1 MNSSD
6 TETCPECG
14 QGAIGNA
21 HLIFHELYCYHTY
34 ILSPPSPQNAKQREK
49 DEYMAEKIVKPL
61 ESNGFKCYY
70 GSRDIYGGEHVIS
83 ALSKPIT
90 IIPTTIIPVYRDRI
104 FSAFRNLLLRVDYL
118 DRIVFLTFDSTPIMP
133 PAVAKNSYS
142 IAINDPYLLPK
153 LMKTITKKAQQIPI
167 HVRKR
172 KFELSD
178 PESTVSSMSFPF
190 RRSDT
195 SRISFRIKHLPV
207 ATVFEGSAAFAEIP
221 RLDGNLLLQSTNIT
235 ASPHDLLSFCHS
247 SNVIMR
253 QGAAKNLART
263 IREDIANFS
272 NNANLEEFENQI
284 RHLRQKQ
291 NTMELEQLYFWI
303 SAAIFYRIYKYHDSN
318 LKMKMKMLTLSKCKA
333 SKNRC
338 EQICQETYH
347 KLTASLHAKMKIW
360 PNKLDNN
367 DQYVKKFDNCLS
379 MIDPKL
385 SEKVATPPV
394 ALTKILS
401 NLPWDIKHIFI
412 VAICEK
418 LFQKK
423 YTDSS
428 VLLFSQICDFIGKK
442 HWTMFID
449 VIERVTEYMLGTY
462 TKEPLLACLKILRN
476 IVTWNLRRRRRKDDK
491 LNFVVKQIISKLVY
505 HPVDKVRN
513 DVVSL
518 VFGDIS
524 NPVDISQLGSCYIK
538 VSEDLVESCIRE
550 HLLYSFPALTVH
562 DQVPIDSPHILM
574 FEAKTPE
581 SDSLLYVFRQRTLN
595 DILNTNSTDAAY
607 QSFQEM
613 LTAIK
618 ICQGQDNIV
627 ALRNAPSNGVLP
639 FCVVEHGK
647 SLLSFLHE
655 KENQLSWIQM
665 IDILI
670 DITKAIHHCHKNN
683 VILREITPA
692 SFVILPRGNGSLQT
706 KLASFQ
712 YAKCLFNEEPN
723 NEVVEYIDDINFLCV
738 QGDRTEVIA
747 AYFSPPETLRDK
759 TFSKYSEAWMLAATF
774 LSILLYG
781 KSPFQELAHLSVI
794 QFVKEI
800 IAGHNASIPSFLP
813 QDLSEILSTNLNVT
827 VKERMMTETILNK
840 LEMCKNKLGTRQDTV
855 PAEKTVCCYINSEDI
870 LRGYIDEE
878 QFVTEQNEDPKE
890 EICKD
895 NVELVNDQLI
905 ETVTMKMSLNTRRIL
920 QQLNH
925 ENILTVNEIKSK
937 HYKTILISKLCD
949 GYKCQLSKVSS
960 DTGID
965 QLFSYFEQITLALFR
980 LHNHNI
986 VHCDL
991 RCDHI
996 YINQEK
1002 GTVKVSHFARAMSL
1016 EGRQT
1021 YAFKMMPRGAE
1032 KWSPPEVRANQ
1043 MYSKASDIFSLAVV
1057 FWEAISIQ
1065 NNEIYANH
1073 PLEPF
1078 HQCKVYMEAYAEVNI
1093 HNWNDGIN
1101 KMLKCMQKCWHP
1113 NPTKRPTL
1121 NMIME
1126 VIKQIRGKSEQNRSS
1141 TQEHKLEEEYGIEE
1155 TSLEDVYDTVIE
1167 NAVSDFSIHYFW
1179 SKIVNQ
1185 FETSRGIESN
1195 TTAFIESK
1203 ETCNYEDVGLSTT
1216 KAIRRSAPINLL

>member
-6 TETCPECG
+6 TEICPDCG
-14 QGAIGNA
+14 QCAIGNA
-21 HLIFHELYCYHTY
+21 HLLFHDLYCYDTY
-34 ILSPPSPQNAKQREK
+34 IVSPPSPQNPKQRDK

-61 ESNGFKCYY
+61 ESNGFKCYF
-70 GSRDIYGGEHVIS
+70 GSRDTYGGDHVIL

-90 IIPTTIIPVYRDRI
+90 IVPTTIVPVYKDRH

-118 DRIVFLTFDSTPIMP
+118 DRIVFLTFDSTPIQP

-142 IAINDPYLLPK
+142 ISVNDPYLLPK
-153 LMKTITKKAQQIPI
+153 LIKTITRKTQQIPI

-178 PESTVSSMSFPF
+178 PESTVSLTSYEFYRNIPF

-195 SRISFRIKHLPV
+195 SRMSFRIKPL
-207 ATVFEGSAAFAEIP
+207 TVSE
-221 RLDGNLLLQSTNIT
+221 DGNLLPQSTNIT
-235 ASPHDLLSFCHS
+235 VSPHDLLSFCHS
-247 SNVIMR
+247 SNVITR
-253 QGAAKNLART
+253 HGAAKNLART

-272 NNANLEEFENQI
+272 KNGNLEEFENQI

-291 NTMELEQLYFWI
+291 NTMELEKLYFWI
-303 SAAIFYRIYKYHDSN
+303 SAAIFYRIYKYRDGN
-318 LKMKMKMLTLSKCKA
+318 LKMYMKMLTLSKCKA
-333 SKNRC
+333 SKNRF
-338 EQICQETYH
+338 EELCQETYH
-347 KLTASLHAKMKIW
+347 TLTASLHAKMKIW

-367 DQYVKKFDNCLS
+367 DQYVKKLDNCLS
-379 MIDPKL
+379 MIDPTFF
-385 SEKVATPPV
+385 EKVATPPV

-401 NLPWDIKHIFI
+401 NLPSDIKHIFI

-428 VLLFSQICDFIGKK
+428 VFIFSQICNFIGKK

-449 VIERVTEYMLGTY
+449 VIEKVTEYMLGTY
-462 TKEPLLACLKILRN
+462 TKEPLLACLQILKN
-476 IVTWNLRRRRRKDDK
+476 IVAWKSRRRRRKDDK

-505 HPVDKVRN
+505 HPVDTVRN

-518 VFGDIS
+518 VFGEVS
-524 NPVDISQLGSCYIK
+524 NPVDISQLGNCYIK

-550 HLLYSFPALTVH
+550 HLLYSLPALTVH
-562 DQVPIDSPHILM
+562 DQVPIDSPHIVM

-581 SDSLLYVFRQRTLN
+581 GDSLLYAFRQRTLN

-613 LTAIK
+613 LRAIK

-627 ALRNAPSNGVLP
+627 TLRNAPSNGVLP

-692 SFVILPRGNGSLQT
+692 SFVILPDGNGSLQT
-706 KLASFQ
+706 KLASFR

-723 NEVVEYIDDINFLCV
+723 SEVVEYIDDMNFLCV

-800 IAGHNASIPSFLP
+800 IAGHNASIPSFLLK
-813 QDLSEILSTNLNVT
+813 DLSEILSTNLNVT

-840 LEMCKNKLGTRQDTV
+840 LETCKSKLGTRQDTV
-855 PAEKTVCCYINSEDI
+855 PAEKTVCCYINSEDV

-878 QFVTEQNEDPKE
+878 KFVKEQNEDPKE
-890 EICKD
+890 KIYKD
-895 NVELVNDQLI
+895 NIKLVNNQLI
-905 ETVTMKMSLNTRRIL
+905 ETVTVKMSLNTRRIL

-925 ENILTVNEIKSK
+925 ENILTVNEIKSER
-937 HYKTILISKLCD
+937 YKTILISKLCD
-949 GYKCQLSKVSS
+949 GYMCQLSKVSS

-965 QLFSYFEQITLALFR
+965 QLFSYLEQITLALFE

-1002 GTVKVSHFARAMSL
+1002 TLVWTDLRYCEGQPFCKSHVS
-1016 EGRQT
+1016 GR
-1021 YAFKMMPRGAE
+1021 
-1032 KWSPPEVRANQ
+1032 
-1043 MYSKASDIFSLAVV
+1043 
-1057 FWEAISIQ
+1057 
-1065 NNEIYANH
+1065 
-1073 PLEPF
+1073 
-1078 HQCKVYMEAYAEVNI
+1078 
-1093 HNWNDGIN
+1093 
-1101 KMLKCMQKCWHP
+1101 
-1113 NPTKRPTL
+1113 
-1121 NMIME
+1121 
-1126 VIKQIRGKSEQNRSS
+1126 
-1141 TQEHKLEEEYGIEE
+1141 
-1155 TSLEDVYDTVIE
+1155 
-1167 NAVSDFSIHYFW
+1167 
-1179 SKIVNQ
+1179 
-1185 FETSRGIESN
+1185 
-1195 TTAFIESK
+1195 
-1203 ETCNYEDVGLSTT
+1203 
-1216 KAIRRSAPINLL
+1216 